1 MASNLHAYPI
11 FQVSELSYRFI
22 TNAGIEYVCSFV
34 TYAEYFK
41 EHPPTIS
48 SKFYAFNLDLVNKKL
63 KSKGT
68 DKRIADTVISIVGD
82 FLNSQINAVVYICDN
97 SDGRE
102 VARAKKF
109 LSWYDYYSHPSHQIL
124 QVTGD
129 LKIGEL
135 RLYTALLVHRK
146 NKLKKQLIEAYIDL
160 IDYDDDSK

>member
-1 MASNLHAYPI
+1 MATSLQP
-11 FQVSELSYRFI
+11 YRFI
-22 TNAGIEYVCSFV
+22 IFKPLYYSFVTTSGIEYNCYF
-34 TYAEYFK
+34 TPYAEYFK
-41 EHPPTIS
+41 KYPTTIS
-48 SKFYAFNLDLVNKKL
+48 SKFYAFNLELSDKKF
-63 KSKGT
+63 KPKGT
-68 DKRIADTVISIVGD
+68 GKRIADTVISIVGD

-102 VARAKKF
+102 AARAKKF

-124 QVTGD
+124 QVSGD

-135 RLYTALLVHRK
+135 KLYTALLVHRK